1 MATGR
6 ANATSWLFS
15 ANSNRGSTERY
26 DFRYRF
32 NTQQKEAHPE
42 IRVYSTVCWELTVHC
57 IIVWCGG
64 VLERLL
70 VAFPDPFSDP
80 ELCGW
85 IRIKWIRCDLVL
97 PGLTD
102 NNVLDFD
109 QS

>member
-1 MATGR
+1 MQQVGYFQPTVIEGVRKDMISDTA
-6 ANATSWLFS
+6 
-15 ANSNRGSTERY
+15 STY
-26 DFRYRF
+26 
-32 NTQQKEAHPE
+32 NKKKL
-42 IRVYSTVCWELTVHC
+42 IRKYECTVRWELTVHC